1 MFDVVIGYFREKK
14 NSTSLIIDE
23 IHIYNSILFFLYEKQ
38 TTRVNIQGRERKE
51 RKICKIYKKKK
62 KRRIASISIDFC
74 WCNYLFNLGCAI
86 TICFRLHNFSFLHQS
101 GGVFQ
106 KKYVVIII

>member
-14 NSTSLIIDE
+14 KSTSLIIDE
-23 IHIYNSILFFLYEKQ
+23 IHIYNSILFFSYEKQ

-51 RKICKIYKKKK
+51 RKICKIYETK
-62 KRRIASISIDFC
+62 KRRIASIIIDFC
-74 WCNYLFNLGCAI
+74 WCNYLFHLGCSI
-86 TICFRLHNFSFLHQS
+86 IICFHLHNFSSLHQS
-101 GGVFQ
+101 GRVFQ

>member
-14 NSTSLIIDE
+14 KSTSLIIDE

-51 RKICKIYKKKK
+51 RKICEIYKKKEGELHLLLL
-62 KRRIASISIDFC
+62 IFV
-74 WCNYLFNLGCAI
+74 GAI
-86 TICFRLHNFSFLHQS
+86 IYFILVAQ
-101 GGVFQ
+101 
-106 KKYVVIII
+106 